1 MSGLLDGILRL
12 HGWVALLV
20 IFAVPA
26 LESSAFLGF
35 LFPGEAAVLL
45 GGVLAFQ
52 GRVSLAA
59 AIFAAMAGA
68 IIGDSVGYEVGKHF
82 GRRIL
87 AGTIGRIVKHQH
99 LDRAEAYVATK
110 GAKAVFLGRFTAAL
124 RVLIPGIAGIS
135 GMPYGTFALW
145 NIAGGTIWAAGF
157 VLAGYAGG
165 SSYRHVESVAKQA
178 SLLLLL
184 LAVVVGG
191 TVYLAR
197 RVAREPERLRGFAD
211 RLANLAPVA
220 TIRERYRRQLDF
232 MIRRLHPKGA
242 LGMSLTASLVLIAVA
257 GWGFGVVVQDV
268 LPGESFNPLDRPLLN
283 FFIAH
288 REPWLTTVA
297 YLVTSL
303 GSSVVLVPL
312 LGLVAVVCWWRAETW
327 RPAAL
332 LAGGYGGAVILYAL
346 VKVVVRRPRP
356 SVDVLPHYS
365 GFSFPSGHATQAMVA
380 WGLLAALASGAAAS
394 WPKKVAAW
402 MSAFLLA
409 FVVGVTRVYL
419 GAHWP
424 TDVIGGWILGALW
437 LSALLTLVRTV
448 PALRDQGPSAGV
460 AGEAGEAGDHA
471 AAAAGASGP

>member
-1 MSGLLDGILRL
+1 MSGLVDGVLHL

-35 LFPGEAAVLL
+35 VFPGEAAILL

-52 GRVSLAA
+52 GRVSLPAAIAA
-59 AIFAAMAGA
+59 AVAGA

-87 AGTIGRIVKHQH
+87 HGTIGRVVKAEH
-99 LDRAEAYVATK
+99 LDRAETYVATK

-124 RVLIPGIAGIS
+124 RVLIPGIAGMS

-145 NIAGGTIWAAGF
+145 NMAGGTIWATGF

-165 SSYRHVESVAKQA
+165 SSYRHVESVAKKA

-197 RVAREPERLRGFAD
+197 RVAREPERLRAFAD
-211 RLANLAPVA
+211 RSANVA
-220 TIRERYRRQLDF
+220 LVAAIRERYRRQLDF
-232 MIRRLHPKGA
+232 MIRRMHPEGA
-242 LGMSLTASLVLIAVA
+242 LGLSLTASLALIAVA

-268 LPGESFNPLDRPLLN
+268 VAGESFNPLDRPVLA

-303 GSSVVLVPL
+303 GSSAVLVPL
-312 LGLVAVVCWWRAETW
+312 LGLVGVVCRWRAKTW
-327 RPAAL
+327 RPGAL
-332 LAGGYGGAVILYAL
+332 LAGGYGGAVILYGL

-356 SVDVLPHYS
+356 SVDLLRHFS

-380 WGLLAALASGAAAS
+380 WGLLAALASRAAAS
-394 WPKKVAAW
+394 WSQKVAIWA
-402 MSAFLLA
+402 SGLLVT
-409 FVVGVTRVYL
+409 FVVGVSRVYL

-424 TDVIGGWILGALW
+424 SDVIGGWILGALW
-437 LSALLTLVRTV
+437 LSALLTLARTV
-448 PALRDQGPSAGV
+448 PALRNHGPENGPAD
-460 AGEAGEAGDHA
+460 EHA
-471 AAAAGASGP
+471 AAGFGGSGP